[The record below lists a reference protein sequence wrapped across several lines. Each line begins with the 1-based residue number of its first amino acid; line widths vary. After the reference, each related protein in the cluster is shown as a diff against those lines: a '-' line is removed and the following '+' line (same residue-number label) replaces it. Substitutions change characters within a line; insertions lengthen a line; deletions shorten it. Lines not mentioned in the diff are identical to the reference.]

1 MSFVRVRLPND
12 HEATL
17 GADYVAGIEG
27 LEILDQPATNL
38 RGRPLPASR
47 KDGRPIKPRVT
58 VDEAAAKKA
67 ATAWLLQR
75 AAAARNTTTNGGDA
89 EGGTTA

>member
-1 MSFVRVRLPND
+1 MSFVRVRLPNGY
-12 HEATL
+12 EASL
-17 GADYVAGIEG
+17 SGVVAHTER
-27 LEILDQPATNL
+27 LEILDAPATNL

-47 KDGRPIKPRVT
+47 KDGRPIKPRTT
-58 VDEAAAKKA
+58 VDAEVAKRAA

-75 AAAARNTTTNGGDA
+75 AAAASNTTTTGGDA